1 MATWFTADLHLGHSN
16 IIDYCGRPFANVD
29 AMSRALIDN
38 WNQAIAEDDT
48 IWVIGDRSGDQAPL
62 RQTILETAW
71 CVASIPLRRRPPWRL
86 VASRFVHVG
95 AAVPPTGEHDWNPS
109 SGHIAP

>member
-48 IWVIGDRSGDQAPL
+48 IWVISDFALGKIAETLPL
-62 RQTILETAW
+62 
-71 CVASIPLRRRPPWRL
+71 PLPLP
-86 VASRFVHVG
+86 
-95 AAVPPTGEHDWNPS
+95 
-109 SGHIAP
+109 

>member
-48 IWVIGDRSGDQAPL
+48 IWVIGDFALGKIAETLPL
-62 RQTILETAW
+62 
-71 CVASIPLRRRPPWRL
+71 PLPLP
-86 VASRFVHVG
+86 
-95 AAVPPTGEHDWNPS
+95 
-109 SGHIAP
+109 